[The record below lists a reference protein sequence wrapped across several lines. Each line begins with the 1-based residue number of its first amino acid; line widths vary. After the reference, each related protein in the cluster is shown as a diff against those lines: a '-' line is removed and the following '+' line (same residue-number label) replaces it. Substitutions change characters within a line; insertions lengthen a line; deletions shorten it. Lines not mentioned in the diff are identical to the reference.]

1 MTTMKKLLI
10 LCLLC
15 LGPLLVR
22 AQVPVVD
29 GLSNKQLLNE
39 LAKWVQDYAKQHGQ
53 QINLEKIFGENKNTT
68 TQITALLQLKQEI
81 EKGLYSVKDFQKLRI
96 SDLSRILK
104 ELYGVGSPADYG
116 RDLPFMEE
124 YGAYLGRPASVGNA
138 DGLYNYLLG
147 GTGAYRPEE
156 SGTLDGY
163 LKRTKEQRAKAYSIH
178 VAAQKRK
185 MAAAMTY
192 KRLAEQF
199 VGLAE
204 DLAAQVNADGEHRL
218 STGERIKAQKMAND
232 YMIKSV
238 QMKQKADQL
247 LQEATQKSSVVQQV
261 DQSRQYFLNR
271 KALEQ
276 IQIDE

>member
-1 MTTMKKLLI
+1 MKKLLI

-15 LGPLLVR
+15 LCPLLVR
-22 AQVPVVD
+22 AQIPVVD

-39 LAKWVQDYAKQHGQ
+39 LAKWVQDYAKQYGQ
-53 QINLEKIFGENKNTT
+53 QVNLEKIFGENKNTNA
-68 TQITALLQLKQEI
+68 QITALLQLKQQI

-104 ELYGVGSPADYG
+104 EVYGVGSPVDYG

-124 YGAYLGRPASVGNA
+124 YGAYLGQPASVGNA
-138 DGLYNYLLG
+138 DGLYNYLLAS
-147 GTGAYRPEE
+147 TGAYRPEE
-156 SGTLDGY
+156 SGTLNGY
-163 LKRTKEQRAKAYSIH
+163 LKQAKEQQAKAYSIH

-185 MAAAMTY
+185 MATAMTY
-192 KRLAEQF
+192 KRLAERF

-204 DLAAQVNADGEHRL
+204 DLAAQVNADGEHRM

-247 LQEATQKSSVVQQV
+247 LQEATQKSAVVQQV
-261 DQSRQYFLNR
+261 DQSRQYYLNR

-276 IQIDE
+276 IAID